1 MVKEKALGSEHAN
14 LERLRRYADL
24 LDDGIRIPGTRFRIG
39 LDPILGLV
47 PGLGD
52 MFGAVLSV
60 AIIWEAARR
69 GVPRSTLLRMALNV
83 AIDAGVGSVPVAGDA
98 FDALWKANRNN
109 VALLERHAGLPP
121 SKPSRGIGLILLLVV
136 LVLVCLGLAAGG
148 AWLVLRLLNA
158 S

>member
-1 MVKEKALGSEHAN
+1 MEKGKALVAEDAT
-14 LERLRRYADL
+14 LERLRRYAEL

-52 MFGAVLSV
+52 MVGAALSV

-69 GVPRSTLLRMALNV
+69 GVPRSLLLQMALNV
-83 AIDAGVGSVPVAGDA
+83 AIDAGLGSVPVAGDV
-98 FDALWKANRNN
+98 FDAIWKSNRNN

-121 SKPSRGIGLILLLVV
+121 SKPSRGFGVIVLLVA

-148 AWLVLRLLNA
+148 AWLVLQLLNGA
-158 S
+158 

>member
-1 MVKEKALGSEHAN
+1 MALETDRTN
-14 LERLRRYADL
+14 LERLRRYAEL

-52 MFGAVLSV
+52 MVGAALSV

-69 GVPRSTLLRMALNV
+69 GVPTITLVRMAMNV
-83 AIDAGVGSVPVAGDA
+83 VIDTGLGSVPVAGDV
-98 FDALWKANRNN
+98 FDFLWKANRSNI
-109 VALLERHAGLPP
+109 ALLERSSGLPSSRP
-121 SKPSRGIGLILLLVV
+121 SSGVGLFTLLVALLLM
-136 LVLVCLGLAAGG
+136 CLGLAAG
-148 AWLVLRLLNA
+148 AMWLAAKLLNLG

>member
-1 MVKEKALGSEHAN
+1 MPGMALETDRTN
-14 LERLRRYADL
+14 LERLRRYAEL

-52 MFGAVLSV
+52 MVGAALSV

-69 GVPRSTLLRMALNV
+69 GVPTITLVRMGMNV
-83 AIDAGVGSVPVAGDA
+83 VIDAGLGSVPVAGDV
-98 FDALWKANRNN
+98 FDFLWKANRSNI
-109 VALLERHAGLPP
+109 ALLERSSGLPSSRPSSGAGL
-121 SKPSRGIGLILLLVV
+121 ITLLVALLLM
-136 LVLVCLGLAAGG
+136 CLGLAAG
-148 AWLVLRLLNA
+148 AMWLAAKLLNLG